1 MAYRFTGF
9 IAVPLMMA
17 FDTLTHFDDL
27 LGFSKGCFHI

>member
-27 LGFSKGCFHI
+27 GFSKGCFHV